1 MEMFHIPYLRNT
13 SPMSDFL
20 ALFSYGFFQKA
31 LLATLLASISC
42 GIAGTYVVS
51 RRIVFISGG
60 ITHASF
66 GGIGLAFLAGFNPLL
81 GAAIFAVISAI
92 GIQFF
97 SEKGGIRE
105 DSSIAIWWSLG
116 MALGVIFVFLT
127 PGYTPNLM
135 SYLFGNIL
143 TVSSQEI
150 LAMLILTIFLIG
162 IFGYW
167 LRNILYIAFDEEF
180 ARASGLPVTF
190 FNYLLVVFIGLTVV
204 LSIRVVGIILIL
216 SLLTIPQ
223 AIANLFTRDFKK
235 MIGLSS
241 LFAFVGTFTGLIVSY
256 FLNIP
261 SGATIIFVLVILFV
275 LLRILKYFKWY
286 SVRK

>member
-1 MEMFHIPYLRNT
+1 
-13 SPMSDFL
+13 MSDFIEL
-20 ALFSYGFFQKA
+20 LQFGFFQKA
-31 LLATLLASISC
+31 LLAAVFASISC
-42 GIAGTYVVS
+42 GITGTYIVA
-51 RRIVFISGG
+51 RRIGFISGG

-66 GGIGLAFLAGFNPLL
+66 GGIGLAFLMGFNPLL
-81 GAAIFAVISAI
+81 GAAIFAVLSAV

-97 SEKGGIRE
+97 AEKGGVRE

-143 TVSSQEI
+143 TVSMEEI
-150 LAMLILTIFLIG
+150 TAMFLLTVLLAL

-167 LRNILYIAFDEEF
+167 FRNILYIAFDEEF
-180 ARASGLPVTF
+180 ARASGLPVKLY
-190 FNYLLVVFIGLTVV
+190 NYMVVILIALTVV
-204 LSIRVVGIILIL
+204 LNIRVVGIILIL

-223 AIANLFTRDFKK
+223 ATANLFTKDFRKL
-235 MIGLSS
+235 IFLSA
-241 LFAFVGTFTGLIVSY
+241 LFALLGSLSGLVVSY

-261 SGATIIFVLVILFV
+261 SGATIIFILVFVFGILRV
-275 LLRILKYFKWY
+275 FK
-286 SVRK
+286 SRR

>member
-1 MEMFHIPYLRNT
+1 MN
-13 SPMSDFL
+13 DFL
-20 ALFSYGFFQKA
+20 ELFSYGFFQRA
-31 LLATLLASISC
+31 LLASVFASLSC
-42 GIAGTYVVS
+42 GIIGTYIVS

-66 GGIGLAFLAGFNPLL
+66 GGIGLAFLLGFNPLL
-81 GAAIFAVISAI
+81 GAGIFAVFSAL

-97 SEKGGIRE
+97 AEKGGVRE

-150 LAMLILTIFLIG
+150 WAMLVLTLVLAG
-162 IFGYW
+162 VFGYW
-167 LRNILYIAFDEEF
+167 FRNILYIAFDEEF
-180 ARASGLPVTF
+180 ARASGLPVAF
-190 FNYLLVVFIGLTVV
+190 FNYLVVVLIALTVV
-204 LSIRVVGIILIL
+204 LNIRVVGIILIL

-223 AIANLFTRDFKK
+223 AAANLFTKDFRK
-235 MIGLSS
+235 MIILSS
-241 LFAFVGTFTGLIVSY
+241 IFAFISTITGLIVSY

-261 SGATIIFVLVILFV
+261 SGATIIFILVIAFTIMR
-275 LLRILKYFKWY
+275 LLKSFRWFTG
-286 SVRK
+286 SQ